1 MKARGLLWLLAVPA
15 LAVAAAI
22 LLRPVAVHGDGV
34 DRTVW
39 LWAWQNGSASFTNSV
54 THAPVRID
62 FGLFSGFDHFSMTT
76 DEKTE
81 HYYTSG
87 SYDIDSRLAG
97 QRTDTLQYCSMVGI
111 TVRLGRHRFQV
122 ADGCLEMRTLWPPR
136 VS

>member
-1 MKARGLLWLLAVPA
+1 MAAGRLFGLSAIAML
-15 LAVAAAI
+15 AAAAA

-34 DRTVW
+34 DETVW
-39 LWAWQNGSASFTNSV
+39 LWAWQDGSASFVNSV
-54 THAPVRID
+54 TQVPVRID
-62 FGLFSGFDHFSMTT
+62 FGLRAGFDHFSMTT

-87 SYDIDSRLAG
+87 GYAIDARLSE

-111 TVRLGRHRFQV
+111 TVQLGGHRFQV
-122 ADGCLEMRTLWPPR
+122 ADGCLQLKALWPPR